1 MAAIEPRYAKLDL
14 EHCMKKIFAIAW
26 ITINAGILTHQASAA
41 VLANTIATGTG
52 YLTIDRAAWA
62 TVAPSEAYTDI
73 SGNPTGTSGPTADAA
88 GQRWVF
94 ADRVEG
100 STFGAASYPS
110 DYLTPLPDTA
120 LNGSFAF
127 SVNSYGTNSFA
138 TGNKITDYNSTT
150 NPNGFIGL
158 GGSIR
163 ATSDFNEPGA
173 SVWWEHLALRQDPTD
188 SIWKLFATS
197 GPGQGSVFE
206 FTNVMTS
213 TVNGS
218 LSFSGDYTFGNSDWY
233 QFFQS
238 STAAT
243 ISQTAVLGHFD
254 LTPVAAPE
262 PSKFM
267 FLGLGAM
274 LTLLR
279 RKRTA

>member
-1 MAAIEPRYAKLDL
+1 
-14 EHCMKKIFAIAW
+14 MKKFAAIAW
-26 ITINAGILTHQASAA
+26 LAITVSIQTHQASAS

-73 SGNPTGTSGPTADAA
+73 SGNPTGASGSTADAA
-88 GQRWVF
+88 GQRWMF

-100 STFGAASYPS
+100 SSFGAAHYPS

-120 LNGSFAF
+120 LNGVFALP
-127 SVNSYGTNSFA
+127 VNTYGTNSFA

-150 NPNGFIGL
+150 NPNGYIGL

-173 SVWWEHLALRQDPTD
+173 SVWWEHLALYQDPTD
-188 SIWKLFATS
+188 SIWKLAATS

-206 FTNVMTS
+206 FTNVTTS

-238 STAAT
+238 STSAT

-254 LTPVAAPE
+254 LNVASVPE
-262 PSKFM
+262 PSKIM

-274 LTLLR
+274 FTLLR
-279 RKRTA
+279 RKRAA